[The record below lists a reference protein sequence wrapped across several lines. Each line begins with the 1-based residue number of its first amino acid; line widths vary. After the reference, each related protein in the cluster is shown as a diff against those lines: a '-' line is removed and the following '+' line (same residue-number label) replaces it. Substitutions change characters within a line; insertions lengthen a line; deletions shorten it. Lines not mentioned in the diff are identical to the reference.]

1 MIPSINVIVQ
11 LGLLIFNYQNISH
24 LIRYYHKNTIVF
36 CPSLQ
41 KNQLKNVIVL
51 LGLLIV
57 KLTVIFIHGF
67 FGMLLI

>member
-1 MIPSINVIVQ
+1 VNVL
-11 LGLLIFNYQNISH
+11 LGLLIINYQNISH
-24 LIRYYHKNTIVF
+24 LKNAIVF

-67 FGMLLI
+67 FGMMLI